1 VSPSPKAVYWN
12 EDGRQ
17 VVFALEENMYLLN
30 FNNDAVT
37 TYVQDK
43 NPSQADEDDEGLEE
57 AFEF

>member
-1 VSPSPKAVYWN
+1 MSPSPKAVYWN

-37 TYVQDK
+37 SYVQDK
-43 NPSQADEDDEGLEE
+43 NPSQAYEDDEGLEE

>member
-1 VSPSPKAVYWN
+1 
-12 EDGRQ
+12 
-17 VVFALEENMYLLN
+17 MYLLN

-37 TYVQDK
+37 SYVQDK